1 MDRIEAPAEQSGLRS
16 VDVERNTK
24 REHLSSTDQA
34 RRLDDVLR
42 GHMIERADLVVFSPP
57 APVFQLL
64 RCFGDCLSTDL
75 DVHFRPQV
83 SCCPAAVRGPPL
95 WVHIKCDTNA
105 LRRAKLISGRR

>member
-83 SCCPAAVRGPPL
+83 SCCPAA
-95 WVHIKCDTNA
+95 K
-105 LRRAKLISGRR
+105 GRFYGRIFSVTQMLCVVPRLFPAR